1 MGAPR
6 EHDRRVNCRPT
17 GIRYSS
23 GFGVEKRVVQSA
35 RAALRATQP
44 LEHEGTGQVSSRRK
58 RRGIGR
64 TGGRVR
70 SGGRTSPAHQP
81 PLVQF
86 ASGSLRPLLLPAEVQ
101 VGSFCSF
108 CSLPVPFGSFCSL
121 LVRRVLRFP
130 PPDRISWPFD
140 RFLFTG
146 SGQLPLRPRSKGSPS
161 LTQFLS
167 LCRSAVRSPAT
178 GGFVPPD
185 GFTQPSPRLVPAASL
200 VPIVPCSGVV
210 RSPCGSLPHPSRVPA
225 DACSI
230 TFTRRSEWFAFP
242 LLRSVPLT

>member
-1 MGAPR
+1 M
-6 EHDRRVNCRPT
+6 NCRPT

-242 LLRSVPLT
+242 LLRSVPLTWS

>member
-1 MGAPR
+1 MNY
-6 EHDRRVNCRPT
+6 HPT

-200 VPIVPCSGVV
+200 VPIFLRSGVV

-230 TFTRRSEWFAFP
+230 TFTRRSEWFASP
-242 LLRSVPLT
+242 LLRSVPLTWS

>member
-1 MGAPR
+1 M
-6 EHDRRVNCRPT
+6 
-17 GIRYSS
+17 
-23 GFGVEKRVVQSA
+23 QSA

-44 LEHEGTGQVSSRRK
+44 LEHEGTGQASSRRK

-86 ASGSLRPLLLPAEVQ
+86 ESGSLRPLLLPARVQ

-108 CSLPVPFGSFCSL
+108 CFLPVPFGSIRSL
-121 LVRRVLRFP
+121 LVRPVPRFS
-130 PPDRISWPFD
+130 PPDPISWPFD
-140 RFLFTG
+140 RFFFTG
-146 SGQLPLRPRSKGSPS
+146 SGRLPLRPKSKGSPS

-167 LCRSAVRSPAT
+167 LCRSAAQSPAA
-178 GGFVPPD
+178 GGFVLPD
-185 GFTQPSPRLVPAASL
+185 GFTQPSPRLVPAAFL
-200 VPIVPCSGVV
+200 APIFLCSGVV
-210 RSPCGSLPHPSRVPA
+210 RSPCGSLPSPSRIPA

-230 TFTRRSEWFAFP
+230 TFTPRSEWFAFP

>member
-1 MGAPR
+1 M
-6 EHDRRVNCRPT
+6 
-17 GIRYSS
+17 
-23 GFGVEKRVVQSA
+23 QSV

-44 LEHEGTGQVSSRRK
+44 LEQEGTGQVSSRRK

-210 RSPCGSLPHPSRVPA
+210 RSPCGSLPHPSRVPV

-242 LLRSVPLT
+242 LLRSVPLTWS

>member
-1 MGAPR
+1 M
-6 EHDRRVNCRPT
+6 NCRPT

-23 GFGVEKRVVQSA
+23 GFGFEKRVVQSA
-35 RAALRATQP
+35 RAALRASQP

>member
-1 MGAPR
+1 M
-6 EHDRRVNCRPT
+6 NCRPT

-200 VPIVPCSGVV
+200 VPNVPCSGVV

>member
-1 MGAPR
+1 MGGFDP
-6 EHDRRVNCRPT
+6 EVELPPPT
-17 GIRYSS
+17 SLRWCSLNPVPCVPFFSLLGSGRFLLFLLFPSGSFRFLLFPSGSS
-23 GFGVEKRVVQSA
+23 G
-35 RAALRATQP
+35 
-44 LEHEGTGQVSSRRK
+44 SS
-58 RRGIGR
+58 
-64 TGGRVR
+64 
-70 SGGRTSPAHQP
+70 
-81 PLVQF
+81 L
-86 ASGSLRPLLLPAEVQ
+86 
-101 VGSFCSF
+101 
-108 CSLPVPFGSFCSL
+108 
-121 LVRRVLRFP
+121 P
-130 PPDRISWPFD
+130 PPDPISWPCD

-146 SGQLPLRPRSKGSPS
+146 SGQLPLRPRSKGSLS

-210 RSPCGSLPHPSRVPA
+210 QSPCGSLPHPSRVPA

-242 LLRSVPLT
+242 LLRLVPLT